1 MNPAEVY
8 RNWTE
13 QKSKLKEKL
22 AIPADNDLPF
32 ETGKKDEVLTLLQI
46 KLGMTRDELQELIQ
60 AL

>member
-13 QKSKLKEKL
+13 QKDKLKEKL
-22 AIPADNDLPF
+22 AIRADSDLPF
-32 ETGKKDEVLTLLQI
+32 ETGKKDEVLALLQI